1 MKTICCMN
9 LKGGVG
15 KTVTACNMAAILAAY
30 HGKRVLLIDADHQGN
45 TSKFFHAEQDAT
57 TLREILLGEAEPYW
71 PESVQRT
78 GYEGLD
84 IIPADMSL
92 AELDTAANQDTTML
106 WRLRGLLRAI
116 REDDA
121 YDYVIIDM
129 PPAFS
134 FAARAALL
142 AADEVIV
149 PIKLDAFSVDG
160 MAELLRQINAMKKVN
175 PSLTLAGV
183 LITMWRNVDVV
194 NRAEKVLRDSGVPV
208 FETVIRR
215 TDIVDESTFQR
226 QPLNVY
232 SPRSAAC
239 VDYRR
244 LVKEYLGRAEP
255 ARKAPEEP
263 RKDEERGK
271 PDGKA

>member
-1 MKTICCMN
+1 MKTICIMN

-15 KTVTACNMAAILAAY
+15 KTVTACNMAAILAAD

-45 TSKFFHAEQDAT
+45 TSRFFSADQDAAT
-57 TLREILLGEAEPYW
+57 TREILTGEAEPYW

-78 GYEGLD
+78 AYEGLD

-92 AELDTAANQDTTML
+92 AELDMPAEATQKSIY
-106 WRLRGLLRAI
+106 RLRDMLRVI
-116 REDDA
+116 QDDNA
-121 YDYVIIDM
+121 YDYAVIDM

-160 MAELLRQINAMKKVN
+160 MAELLRQISAMRKVN
-175 PSLTLAGV
+175 SRLTLAGV

-194 NRAEKVLRDSGVPV
+194 NQAEKVLRGSGVPV
-208 FETVIRR
+208 FGTTIRR

-226 QPLNVY
+226 EPLVVY

-244 LVKEYLGRAEP
+244 LVAEYL
-255 ARKAPEEP
+255 
-263 RKDEERGK
+263 ERGTHG
-271 PDGKA
+271 GKAEV

>member
-1 MKTICCMN
+1 MKTICIMN

-15 KTVTACNMAAILAAY
+15 KTVTACNIAAILAAD

-45 TSKFFHAEQDAT
+45 TSRFFGADQDAVT
-57 TLREILLGEAEPYW
+57 IRDVLSGQSPYW
-71 PESVQRT
+71 SKAVQHT
-78 GYEGLD
+78 AYKELD
-84 IIPADMSL
+84 IIPADMTL
-92 AELDTAANQDTTML
+92 AELDAFLSDPVINGL
-106 WRLRGLLRAI
+106 YRLLSLIQVLRA
-116 REDDA
+116 DNA

-134 FAARAALL
+134 FAARAALV

-160 MAELLRQINAMKKVN
+160 MAELIRQINTMGKVN
-175 PSLTLAGV
+175 SALTLAGV

-194 NRAEKVLRDSGVPV
+194 NQAEKILRGSGVPV
-208 FETVIRR
+208 FETTIRR

-226 QPLNVY
+226 EPLVVY

-244 LVKEYLGRAEP
+244 LTAEYL
-255 ARKAPEEP
+255 
-263 RKDEERGK
+263 ERGAHS
-271 PDGKA
+271 GEATV